1 MSPVVAVTDA
11 FRRRE
16 EGAVANV
23 SVLIVDDHAVV
34 REGTRQL
41 LAQDQS
47 LNVVGEAG
55 RGDEA
60 VRLALLLRPDVV
72 LLDLAL
78 PDQSGIDVARTI
90 RGTAPETQ
98 VVVLS
103 AYDDDDYVLAAMEV
117 GASGYLL
124 KTVRGREVIDAIHAV
139 AEGQVVLHPTV
150 AGKLRRLP
158 RHSAEVAALSM
169 REREILRHATA
180 GLHNKEIAGELGI
193 SIRTVEAHLSHI
205 LAKLGVSSRTEAV
218 LYGVSHHW
226 FTPDGRPYAV
236 R

>member
-1 MSPVVAVTDA
+1 MSALLSGAGMPG
-11 FRRRE
+11 RRE
-16 EGAVANV
+16 VPATTCLR
-23 SVLIVDDHAVV
+23 VLIVDDHAVV

-41 LAQDQS
+41 LAQDPC
-47 LNVVGEAG
+47 LLVVGEAG

-60 VRLALLLRPDVV
+60 VRLAATLRPDVV

-78 PDQSGIDVARTI
+78 PDRSGIEVARAI
-90 RGTAPETQ
+90 RGIAPDTL
-98 VVVLS
+98 VVILS

-139 AEGQVVLHPTV
+139 AEGHMVLHPTV

-158 RHSAEVAALSM
+158 RHGAEVAALST
-169 REREILRHATA
+169 REHEILRLATA
-180 GLHNKEIAGELGI
+180 GLHNKEIARELGI
-193 SIRTVEAHLSHI
+193 STRTVEAHLSHI
-205 LAKLGVSSRTEAV
+205 LTKLGVSSRTEAV